1 MTDAMQAAWVVVDDA
16 DNGRTVWTS
25 EALTISL
32 ARALLVREAEI
43 QKLRDRLEIA
53 HVWQMVDGTMT
64 RVPAPEGEEIPD
76 GIACR
81 DETIRLQDR
90 RIAELEDQVRTLKT
104 AGDQS

>member
-1 MTDAMQAAWVVVDDA
+1 MTDAMQAARTIIGRAADGLRISDNDA
-16 DNGRTVWTS
+16 LAV
-25 EALTISL
+25 

-43 QKLRDRLEIA
+43 QKLRERLEIA

-104 AGDQS
+104 AGEPQ